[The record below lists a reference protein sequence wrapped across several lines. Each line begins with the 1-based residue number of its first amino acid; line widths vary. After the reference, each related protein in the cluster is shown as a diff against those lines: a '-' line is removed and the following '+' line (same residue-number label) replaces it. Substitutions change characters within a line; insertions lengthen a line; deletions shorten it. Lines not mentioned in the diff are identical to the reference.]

1 MKYPNSN
8 KTYQH
13 TATKNT
19 SRRGMSLEN
28 DINQSCLYYLDEGL
42 CNIHKKPTPVTIVN
56 VDFKGY
62 SASEVDAF
70 LDIIL
75 EDYQIY
81 EENLDELKSEIQK
94 LHEEVAEL
102 KKHNLELE
110 GKQRVIDLSNTT
122 SYSSVDLLKRV
133 ARLEE
138 EVYKK

>member
-1 MKYPNSN
+1 MEKVNL
-8 KTYQH
+8 TV
-13 TATKNT
+13 
-19 SRRGMSLEN
+19 EE
-28 DINQSCLYYLDEGL
+28 ILD
-42 CNIHKKPTPVTIVN
+42 KQFN
-56 VDFKGY
+56 VDFKRY

-102 KKHNLELE
+102 KKQNLELE

>member
-1 MKYPNSN
+1 MWIEKNICLFEKCS
-8 KTYQH
+8 KL
-13 TATKNT
+13 TKVTFPDNLT
-19 SRRGMSLEN
+19 VEE
-28 DINQSCLYYLDEGL
+28 ILD
-42 CNIHKKPTPVTIVN
+42 KQFN

>member
-1 MKYPNSN
+1 MEKVNL
-8 KTYQH
+8 TV
-13 TATKNT
+13 
-19 SRRGMSLEN
+19 EE
-28 DINQSCLYYLDEGL
+28 ILD
-42 CNIHKKPTPVTIVN
+42 KQFN

-102 KKHNLELE
+102 KKQSL
-110 GKQRVIDLSNTT
+110 
-122 SYSSVDLLKRV
+122 
-133 ARLEE
+133 
-138 EVYKK
+138 